1 MQVTGAMQ
9 TDRHSQLSK
18 EAGENVKT
26 GKATS
31 RSTANVTP
39 HNQGLPESVVLAQLP
54 PSKQFLKA
62 WGSQ

>member
-9 TDRHSQLSK
+9 IGRHSQLSR
-18 EAGENVKT
+18 EVGENVNKT

-62 WGSQ
+62 